1 MADWKYFAD
10 IEIPE
15 GLDEDEVFEYIKEEV
30 LCKAEGKVLDYFI
43 KKGLLRL
50 GGEDEKKT

>member
-1 MADWKYFAD
+1 MPNWKYFAD

-15 GLDEDEVFEYIKEEV
+15 GLDEDEIFNYIKDEV
-30 LCKAEGKVLDYFI
+30 CSKAEGKVLDYFI

-50 GGEDEKKT
+50 GGE